1 MPSLDFSRV
10 IGSRFFRD
18 TFYLIKVSRIVGQ
31 DGVETDQLSNPV
43 STRGIVIPGEMSS
56 LRDSEGAR
64 VAAFIEVITKTK
76 LSPGFKSTD
85 VASREGDL
93 INWHG
98 NSYRVM
104 AVEDFSAFGRGFYKA
119 SCDLKTLSSA
129 T

>member
-1 MPSLDFSRV
+1 MPDLDFSV
-10 IGSRFFRD
+10 VLNSRFLRD

-31 DGVETDQLSNPV
+31 DGVETDQLSNPKP
-43 STRGIVIPGEMSS
+43 TRGVVIPGEMSS

-64 VAAFIEVITKTK
+64 VAAFIEIYCKTK
-76 LSPGFKSTD
+76 LTPGFKSTD

-104 AVEDFSAFGRGFYKA
+104 AVEDFSSFGRGFYKA